1 MIYSENNNNI
11 NLISS
16 GIDIDLSELE
26 LPDLFV
32 DFKCRS
38 KLEPEPVDDV
48 WPLHQEKGSAVKF
61 LKFEEFKNGTFLNGP
76 TSACFFIYFHLFKH
90 TVQILQLMGMWK
102 VSIQYT
108 VPGFELM
115 AFGTRI
121 SSHNH

>member
-61 LKFEEFKNGTFLNGP
+61 LKFEELKNGTFFKWANLGLFFYLFSSFQAHSTNFATNGNVK
-76 TSACFFIYFHLFKH
+76 SVH
-90 TVQILQLMGMWK
+90 TVYSAGIRTHGLWNTNLL
-102 VSIQYT
+102 
-108 VPGFELM
+108 P
-115 AFGTRI
+115 
-121 SSHNH
+121 

>member
-16 GIDIDLSELE
+16 GIDINLSELE

-48 WPLHQEKGSAVKF
+48 
-61 LKFEEFKNGTFLNGP
+61 
-76 TSACFFIYFHLFKH
+76 
-90 TVQILQLMGMWK
+90 
-102 VSIQYT
+102 
-108 VPGFELM
+108 
-115 AFGTRI
+115 
-121 SSHNH
+121 